1 MKSREKLLGIPP
13 LNRER
18 NLTVPEMRSAY
29 PLGTIIDLCLT
40 TEKSE
45 SVFDPGETSN
55 HKQKKNNKYLLFGPC
70 LFQCV
75 LAL

>member
-1 MKSREKLLGIPP
+1 MKSREKVLGIPP

-45 SVFDPGETSN
+45 LFDPGETSN